1 MHVIVESLGMVL
13 YECFCNSIGQITKHY
28 EYPSQLVTT
37 RLTRCEHEP
46 HGGLNVDYVAL
57 AP

>member
-1 MHVIVESLGMVL
+1 MVL